1 MAGKRRAKR
10 APDGEL
16 TAAMWSGLNANQEA
30 LEQALGV
37 DGAAMAR
44 QRAEALREGGWG
56 AVFDRIE

>member
-10 APDGEL
+10 AADGEL
-16 TAAMWSGLNANQEA
+16 TTGRWEQLKANQEA

-44 QRAEALREGGWG
+44 QRAEALRESGWG
-56 AVFDRIE
+56 AAWPAIE

>member
-1 MAGKRRAKR
+1 MTGKRRAKR
-10 APDGEL
+10 AADGEL
-16 TAAMWSGLNANQEA
+16 TTGRWEGYLANQEA

-56 AVFDRIE
+56 AVFDRID